1 MNNNLDELD
10 KWLQTKRI
18 DFVPTIIEVWK
29 YQQAKIDAQA
39 EELEALRSFSAAVI
53 LAGKK
58 GVAIGENVN
67 WISLFAK
74 TSKLIDADGNPTPLL
89 TGKKE

>member
-1 MNNNLDELD
+1 MSADIDKLLDEF
-10 KWLQTKRI
+10 KGAW
-18 DFVPTIIEVWK
+18 IEK
-29 YQQAKIDAQA
+29 FEEIEAMQFKLDAQA
-39 EELEALRSFSAAVI
+39 EELAALRSFSAAVI

-89 TGKKE
+89 TGKSE